1 MCRCINAVDLLID
14 NDFYS
19 FIECWVNFSKKWGP
33 IPGWSVDLKIDW
45 PTESGFPKFM
55 GPIQNKNYCML
66 RRFLLKCWFTILTN
80 IDRENNSKF
89 NQCVCHI
96 FVDMLIYH
104 PAQHLPRKELKFL
117 PVCVSNPCWYVDYP
131 VPVQWPKNWKIR
143 YSAQIPV
150 DLLIYQNDHLCPRK
164 FSIFNAM
171 CASFPCWFVDEKMK
185 QAEEK

>member
-19 FIECWVNFSKKWGP
+19 FIECWVNFSRKWGP

-96 FVDMLIYH
+96 FVEQLISQCECLC
-104 PAQHLPRKELKFL
+104 PENFPNFTQ
-117 PVCVSNPCWYVDYP
+117 CVL
-131 VPVQWPKNWKIR
+131 
-143 YSAQIPV
+143 QIPV
-150 DLLIYQNDHLCPRK
+150 DLLIYQNDYLCPRK
-164 FSIFNAM
+164 YLKFYPM
-171 CASFPCWFVDEKMK
+171 CASFPCWFDDEKLKLK
-185 QAEEK
+185 QKNKV